1 MAYDIFQLMDF
12 IYDQNGSDIHLS
24 VGRPPTIRV
33 SGRMRSIKGVPLTPD
48 DTLHLAN
55 QLLPPRMKLE
65 FREKG
70 GADFSHAHG
79 TKCRFRCAVYR
90 QKGSVGMV
98 LRLLPSRILSF
109 EQIGLPLQVRDLL
122 DRPRGLILVT
132 GPTGCGKTT
141 TLATMI
147 DYINTNFD
155 HHIVTVEDPIEYY
168 HEHKM
173 SIMTQR
179 EIGTDVGTF
188 AEAMRRVLRMDPDV
202 ILLGEMRDL
211 ETISTAITAAETG
224 HLVLGTLHTTGSAR
238 TVDRIIDAYPSDQ
251 QEQCRAQLSVAL
263 LAVISQV
270 IMPRADKPGLVAA
283 FEVMIMTPA
292 IENLIRKNETFKI
305 KSTLQT
311 ARNLGM
317 VMLDDYLWE
326 LYKAGKISK
335 ESLLQKSQE
344 PKEVQ
349 RKLDFEALGAAGQP
363 PGSAP
368 PAAGAPPGPAS
379 PGGPAPGAA
388 PPAGGSAG
396 GAAGAP
402 GSKPP
407 SIFNRKKEG

>member
-1 MAYDIFQLMDF
+1 
-12 IYDQNGSDIHLS
+12 
-24 VGRPPTIRV
+24 
-33 SGRMRSIKGVPLTPD
+33 MRSLKGPALTPD
-48 DTLHLAN
+48 DTIHLAN
-55 QLLPPRMKLE
+55 QLMPPRMKLE

-79 TKCRFRCAVYR
+79 TKCRFRCAIYR
-90 QKGSVGMV
+90 QKGSVGLV

-109 EQIGLPLQVRDLL
+109 EQIGLPKQVQELL
-122 DRPRGLILVT
+122 HRPRGLILVT
-132 GPTGCGKTT
+132 GPTGSGKTT

-155 HHIVTVEDPIEYY
+155 HHIVTIEDPIEYF
-168 HEHKM
+168 HEHKQ

-179 EIGTDVGTF
+179 EVGTDVGTF

-238 TVDRIIDAYPSDQ
+238 TVDRIVDAYPADQ

-270 IMPRADKPGLVAA
+270 IMPRADKPGLIAG
-283 FEVMIMTPA
+283 FEIMIMTPA
-292 IENLIRKNETFKI
+292 IENLVRKNETFKI

-311 ARNLGM
+311 SRNLGM
-317 VMLDDYLWE
+317 VQLDDYLWE
-326 LYKAGKISK
+326 RYKEGKISK
-335 ESLLQKSQE
+335 ESLLQKCQE

-349 RKLDFEALGAAGQP
+349 RKLDFEELGGAGGGAGAPPGTPAKPQAAPAAQP
-363 PGSAP
+363 PQAAP
-368 PAAGAPPGPAS
+368 PAAGNDA
-379 PGGPAPGAA
+379 
-388 PPAGGSAG
+388 
-396 GAAGAP
+396 
-402 GSKPP
+402 SKPS
-407 SIFNRKKEG
+407 SIFSRKKEG

>member
-1 MAYDIFQLMDF
+1 MGYDIFQLMDF
-12 IYDQNGSDIHLS
+12 IHDQNGSDLHLS
-24 VGRPPTIRV
+24 VGRPPTMRV
-33 SGRMRSIKGVPLTPD
+33 SGRMRSVKGAPLTAD
-48 DTLHLAN
+48 DTIHLAN

-70 GADFSHAHG
+70 GADFSHARG

-90 QKGSVGMV
+90 QKGSVGLV
-98 LRLLPSRILSF
+98 LRLLPTRILSF
-109 EQIGLPLQVRDLL
+109 EQIGLPLQVRELL
-122 DRPRGLILVT
+122 HRPRGLILVT
-132 GPTGCGKTT
+132 GPTGSGKTT

-155 HHIVTVEDPIEYY
+155 HHIVTIEDPIEYY
-168 HEHKM
+168 HEHKQ

-179 EIGTDVGTF
+179 EIGNDVGTF

-238 TVDRIIDAYPSDQ
+238 TVDRIIDAYPADQ

-270 IMPRADKPGLVAA
+270 IMPRLDKPGLVAG

-292 IENLIRKNETFKI
+292 IENLVRKNETFKI

-311 ARNLGM
+311 SRNLGM
-317 VMLDDYLWE
+317 VQLDDHLWE
-326 LYKAGKISK
+326 LYKKGQISK
-335 ESLLQKSQE
+335 ESLLMKSQE
-344 PKEVQ
+344 PKEIQ
-349 RKLDFEALGAAGQP
+349 RKIDFEDLGGTAPNNPTGSS
-363 PGSAP
+363 PGP
-368 PAAGAPPGPAS
+368 GPGPGPA
-379 PGGPAPGAA
+379 PGGPAGAA
-388 PPAGGSAG
+388 PPAGGPPG
-396 GAAGAP
+396 GGQP
-402 GSKPP
+402 GKPS
-407 SIFNRKKEG
+407 SIFSRKKEG

>member
-24 VGRPPTIRV
+24 VGRPPTFRV
-33 SGRMRSIKGVPLTPD
+33 SGRMRSLKGPALTPD
-48 DTLHLAN
+48 DTIHLAN
-55 QLLPPRMKLE
+55 QLMPPRMKLE

-90 QKGSVGMV
+90 QKGCVGLV
-98 LRLLPSRILSF
+98 LRLLPSRILTF
-109 EQIGLPLQVRDLL
+109 EQIGLPSQVQQLL
-122 DRPRGLILVT
+122 HRPRGLILVT
-132 GPTGCGKTT
+132 GPTGSGKTT

-147 DYINTNFD
+147 DYINQNFD
-155 HHIVTVEDPIEYY
+155 HHIVTIEDPIEYY
-168 HEHKM
+168 HDHKM

-238 TVDRIIDAYPSDQ
+238 TVDRIIDAYPADQ

-270 IMPRADKPGLVAA
+270 IMPRADKDGLIAG
-283 FEVMIMTPA
+283 FEIMIMTPA
-292 IENLIRKNETFKI
+292 VENLVRKNETFKI

-311 ARNLGM
+311 SKHLGM
-317 VMLDDYLWE
+317 VQLDDYLWDRFKE
-326 LYKAGKISK
+326 GKISK
-335 ESLLQKSQE
+335 ESMLMKAQD
-344 PKEVQ
+344 PKELQ
-349 RKLDFEALGAAGQP
+349 RKLDFDALGGAAGQP
-363 PGSAP
+363 PGAAPPAPPASGTPPAAGNSAGAPGAP
-368 PAAGAPPGPAS
+368 PAAGAAAAKPAS
-379 PGGPAPGAA
+379 
-388 PPAGGSAG
+388 
-396 GAAGAP
+396 
-402 GSKPP
+402 
-407 SIFNRKKEG
+407 IFSRKKEG

>member
-1 MAYDIFQLMDF
+1 MGYDIFQLMDF
-12 IYDQNGSDIHLS
+12 IYEQPGGSDIHLS

-33 SGRMRSIKGVPLTPD
+33 SGHMRSIKGAALTPD
-48 DTLHLAN
+48 DTIHLAN
-55 QLLPPRMKLE
+55 QLMPPRMKIE

-79 TKCRFRCAVYR
+79 NKCRFRCAVYR
-90 QKGSVGMV
+90 QKGTVGIV
-98 LRLLPSRILSF
+98 LRLLPSKIMSF
-109 EQIGLPLQVRDLL
+109 EQIGLPPQVRELL
-122 DRPRGLILVT
+122 HRPRGLVLVT
-132 GPTGCGKTT
+132 GPTGSGKTT

-147 DYINTNFD
+147 DYINQNFD
-155 HHIVTVEDPIEYY
+155 HHVVTIEDPIEYY
-168 HEHKM
+168 HEHKT

-179 EIGTDVGTF
+179 EIGSDVGTF

-238 TVDRIIDAYPSDQ
+238 TVDRIIDAYPADQ

-270 IMPRADKPGLVAA
+270 IMPRADKPGLIAG

-311 ARNLGM
+311 ARNMGM
-317 VMLDDYLWE
+317 VQLDDYLWDR
-326 LYKAGKISK
+326 YKEGKITK
-335 ESLLQKSQE
+335 ESLLQKCVE
-344 PKEVQ
+344 PKEMQ
-349 RKLDFEALGAAGQP
+349 RKLDFEEL
-363 PGSAP
+363 
-368 PAAGAPPGPAS
+368 
-379 PGGPAPGAA
+379 
-388 PPAGGSAG
+388 G
-396 GAAGAP
+396 GAAGAAAAQPAAGGSPPAAAAP
-402 GSKPP
+402 GAPAAGAANAQARP
-407 SIFNRKKEG
+407 ASIFSRKKEG